1 MLTRPRHINRVLSR
15 DVPRVSEYVK
25 GHPTELARNSRFP
38 AVDFSSLKLPD
49 SVCHVL
55 AEAFWNQVDVKCDR
69 TVYGYWFNL
78 RVFARFVAETHAVQG
93 PADVRSE
100 LLARYIEWLNA
111 QRGQDGEPWSKATR
125 YSNYTTLR
133 TLLRWVQRCRPGVL
147 GEVEFPYNPFAW
159 KNRDSRRVEKLSAQT
174 LRAIL
179 SACEQDITRLRTVR
193 KTANEEMATV
203 VNSEIDSISTR
214 GELLKVIDR
223 HFGGILPSWPKLR
236 GPGLTSFKRAL
247 SHHGGGTRIRE
258 CLYPVSGALLPYYLA
273 ILIHTAGNPEAIA
286 ALRCDCLRPVPLLDD
301 RELVVWAKPRAGA
314 LQQRS
319 FRCTDSFEP
328 PILIHEILQWT
339 QRLRPHVAARD
350 RDRLFLLWANSRVV
364 ALSGTLASHSLPAF
378 LTRHHLPRFCLA
390 SIRPTVLSMYYRA
403 SGDLRQ
409 VAAIANH
416 AHLSTTV
423 GYVES
428 PEVDAQNR
436 VRVAGLQSAFLG
448 HVEHPQGDDIQPRT
462 THGVQSA
469 ADSPPPPVTAAVSM
483 FGFDCKDPLAGVAPG
498 TRRGEL
504 CTSFLGC
511 FTCPNAVITAD
522 APSLARLLQARDHL
536 RASSGYLHPAR
547 WEAIYGPPLRIL
559 EEDILTRFSARELA
573 VAEPLRGALPPLPDL
588 R

>member
-1 MLTRPRHINRVLSR
+1 MLTRRSHINRVLSR
-15 DVPRVSEYVK
+15 DVPQGKAYVK
-25 GHPTELARNSRFP
+25 GRSTEPSRSSRFP
-38 AVDFSSLKLPD
+38 AVDFSSLQLPD
-49 SVCHVL
+49 SVCQVL
-55 AEAFWNQVDVKCDR
+55 AEAFWNQVDVKGDR
-69 TVYGYWFNL
+69 TVHGYWFNL

-93 PADVRSE
+93 LADVRSE
-100 LLARYIEWLNA
+100 MLARYIEWLNA
-111 QRGQDGEPWSKATR
+111 QRGQNGEPWSKATR

-147 GEVEFPYNPFAW
+147 GEIEFPYNPFAW
-159 KNRDSRRVEKLSAQT
+159 KNRDSRRIAKLSAQT

-179 SACEQDITRLRTVR
+179 KACEQDIIRLRTVR
-193 KTANEEMATV
+193 ETANQEMATV
-203 VNSEIDSISTR
+203 GTSEIDWISTR
-214 GELLKVIDR
+214 GELLGAIDR

-247 SHHGGGTRIRE
+247 SHHGGGPLIRE

-286 ALRCDCLRPVPLLDD
+286 GLRCDCLQSVPLLDD

-319 FRCTDSFEP
+319 FRSTDSFEP
-328 PILIHEILQWT
+328 PTLIREILQWT
-339 QRLRPHVAARD
+339 QRLRPRVAARD
-350 RDRLFLLWANSRVV
+350 RDRLFILWAHCRVT

-378 LTRHHLPRFCLA
+378 VARHHLPRFSLA
-390 SIRPTVLSMYYRA
+390 SIRPTVLSMYYRV

-409 VAAIANH
+409 VAAVANH
-416 AHLSTTV
+416 AHVSTTV

-428 PEVDAQNR
+428 PEVEAQNR
-436 VRVAGLQSAFLG
+436 IRVAGLQSAFLG
-448 HVEHPQGDDIQPRT
+448 HVEHPQGDDIQRRT
-462 THGVQSA
+462 THGVQSS
-469 ADSPPPPVTAAVSM
+469 ADSPPSPVIAAVSM
-483 FGFDCKDPLAGVAPG
+483 FGFDCKDPFAGIAPG

-536 RASSGYLHPAR
+536 RASSGHLHPAR
-547 WEAIYGPPLRIL
+547 WEAIYAPPLRIL
-559 EEDILTRFSARELA
+559 EEDILTRFSAKELA
-573 VAEPLRGALPPLPDL
+573 AAEPLRGALPPLPDL